1 MKIRETRS
9 VGQRSRQLM
18 RPLGSRSGL
27 KKSSAWD
34 GATTQMNIRTQ
45 VFCTER
51 RNILE
56 EPNAYELSSVEEKKT
71 TYVIL

>member
-1 MKIRETRS
+1 M
-9 VGQRSRQLM
+9 G
-18 RPLGSRSGL
+18 
-27 KKSSAWD
+27 D

-45 VFCTER
+45 VSFTGR

-56 EPNAYELSSVEEKKT
+56 KTVAYELSSVEEKKT